1 MINPGVY
8 IVQGFR
14 VVQVEECWFKSLAPL
29 MAEVRAQMG
38 SGPVYLSFD
47 IDALDPGFAPGTG
60 TPEIAGL
67 TPIQVNT
74 SVFILQIY
82 YTCSRHITCRRSQF
96 SALIFSAVWT
106 LINFLFS
113 RLDLGSRDYSRL
125 PWSEPGW
132 MWSSGGVSSL
142 WHHRYLCFTHHLS
155 NYLIFVKFQPLFILF
170 FFHQQGTL
178 PWLVPI
184 SFMKC
189 CVSCQKLNTSNQCVY
204 TEQILVYN

>member
-1 MINPGVY
+1 MLQLKQLGELGKDGVFKDSLIQLGVDMLRSLCAMETVLILFKVSISSKKLNDCISTINPDVY

-74 SVFILQIY
+74 FIFILRIY
-82 YTCSRHITCRRSQF
+82 YTCSTHITCRRTD
-96 SALIFSAVWT
+96 IFT
-106 LINFLFS
+106 I
-113 RLDLGSRDYSRL
+113 
-125 PWSEPGW
+125 
-132 MWSSGGVSSL
+132 
-142 WHHRYLCFTHHLS
+142 
-155 NYLIFVKFQPLFILF
+155 
-170 FFHQQGTL
+170 
-178 PWLVPI
+178 
-184 SFMKC
+184 
-189 CVSCQKLNTSNQCVY
+189 
-204 TEQILVYN
+204 

>member
-1 MINPGVY
+1 MCYGDSVNPFKVSISSKKLNDCISTINPDVY

-74 SVFILQIY
+74 FVFILRKY
-82 YTCSRHITCRRSQF
+82 YTCSTHITCRRSEF
-96 SALIFSAVWT
+96 
-106 LINFLFS
+106 
-113 RLDLGSRDYSRL
+113 
-125 PWSEPGW
+125 
-132 MWSSGGVSSL
+132 
-142 WHHRYLCFTHHLS
+142 FT
-155 NYLIFVKFQPLFILF
+155 I
-170 FFHQQGTL
+170 
-178 PWLVPI
+178 
-184 SFMKC
+184 
-189 CVSCQKLNTSNQCVY
+189 
-204 TEQILVYN
+204 

>member
-1 MINPGVY
+1 MCYGDSVNPFKVSISSKKLNDCISTINPDVY

-74 SVFILQIY
+74 SVLILRIY
-82 YTCSRHITCRRSQF
+82 YTCSTHITCRRTE
-96 SALIFSAVWT
+96 IFT
-106 LINFLFS
+106 I
-113 RLDLGSRDYSRL
+113 
-125 PWSEPGW
+125 
-132 MWSSGGVSSL
+132 
-142 WHHRYLCFTHHLS
+142 
-155 NYLIFVKFQPLFILF
+155 
-170 FFHQQGTL
+170 
-178 PWLVPI
+178 
-184 SFMKC
+184 
-189 CVSCQKLNTSNQCVY
+189 
-204 TEQILVYN
+204 